1 MVAKQIW
8 SNKIATF
15 NTYLCSWHHL
25 LQIHCCRYTQS
36 YQFCQCSWHTY
47 GSCVSQIHT
56 HWCLLKES
64 NGKRC
69 DTENNSK
76 TYYIVCLQQR
86 YVWTSSAEYNIIK
99 CLFNYDSITGL
110 TCTVDPISTKTSI
123 ADALKATNG
132 VITGG
137 IFMAVINF
145 SCTVINICNE
155 QVVQLCYQHP
165 TKEQTPSPNCSH
177 RQATILWCLWAVW
190 LLHTT
195 TSPYIQWL
203 LMPVLSPQKFSSPLN
218 TWSLVIAAQ
227 MLSKVNVCP
236 ADVLE

>member
-1 MVAKQIW
+1 MAKQIW
-8 SNKIATF
+8 FNKIATF

-25 LQIHCCRYTQS
+25 LQIHCCKYTQS

-47 GSCVSQIHT
+47 DSCVSQIHT

-110 TCTVDPISTKTSI
+110 TCTVDSISTKTSI
-123 ADALKATNG
+123 ADTLKATNG

-165 TKEQTPSPNCSH
+165 SKNKHPLQIVHIGKQQFCGVCEQFDFSTQPPALIYSGCWRPSYH
-177 RQATILWCLWAVW
+177 LKIFLY
-190 LLHTT
+190 H
-195 TSPYIQWL
+195 
-203 LMPVLSPQKFSSPLN
+203 
-218 TWSLVIAAQ
+218 
-227 MLSKVNVCP
+227 
-236 ADVLE
+236 